1 MVVISLFQRSY
12 GVVIRTDI
20 DPRLTAV
27 FNFSDSLFSTCQSA
41 CLGTGLCVLSIDK
54 VQHHQSHHRM
64 GTATI
69 GFQQGHMSVE
79 TLYTGSLTVSS
90 SLAWHYSSVDLVDY
104 EVLVSASLCVKNL
117 KGCSAQV
124 DALCWLART
133 EQMKSTHSA
142 TWLCLQLAGAQLT
155 QEKIKNGTDEWL
167 LGFVIKESSKSFMDI
182 VLRHTLNMFEV
193 QLSTSVGK
201 IVVSFAVGGRDWT
214 STLTSGGF
222 IWRHLLSGITM
233 RTGMDWLK
241 NWPYCC
247 EIAHN
252 CNLSQEKHSSYTS
265 KKEENW
271 NCHVLFYL
279 VRTQCGDISLCCQV
293 QGKLSS

>member
-1 MVVISLFQRSY
+1 MVVPEGQVMQPGIAEVRLLIAPPLIESPTIHTQSKCGLIHKLPAFLPMLNMVIVVISANVINEPLVDILSHDMETTPNAELLSRLRILEVDYPLLPARVEKLLEQRSY

-79 TLYTGSLTVSS
+79 TLYTGSLT
-90 SLAWHYSSVDLVDY
+90 
-104 EVLVSASLCVKNL
+104 
-117 KGCSAQV
+117 
-124 DALCWLART
+124 
-133 EQMKSTHSA
+133 
-142 TWLCLQLAGAQLT
+142 
-155 QEKIKNGTDEWL
+155 
-167 LGFVIKESSKSFMDI
+167 ESSKSFMDI

-201 IVVSFAVGGRDWT
+201 IVVSFAVGGRD
-214 STLTSGGF
+214 
-222 IWRHLLSGITM
+222 
-233 RTGMDWLK
+233 
-241 NWPYCC
+241 
-247 EIAHN
+247 
-252 CNLSQEKHSSYTS
+252 
-265 KKEENW
+265 
-271 NCHVLFYL
+271 
-279 VRTQCGDISLCCQV
+279 
-293 QGKLSS
+293 